1 MVRDWLPGGWRSEA
15 QESRRRRRG
24 PEADRRLRAGFCAT
38 FGLPSYVP
46 TSTTG
51 AAAAAGTD
59 DGQGSLELATRH
71 PGGEDPG
78 RRLSSGCWPRG
89 GRHGMGAPCSSH
101 LTILRVS
108 RVSSFPFSV
117 CALACLGVT
126 FGFAT
131 RPGRRVWPS
140 ALPVEDGVGIGRA
153 LYQAPSR
160 GPREESQ
167 GREQWDEG
175 REEKKMED
183 TRTGVAEEGAA

>member
-71 PGGEDPG
+71 PGG
-78 RRLSSGCWPRG
+78 G
-89 GRHGMGAPCSSH
+89 GPWSASVEWMLAKGWASWHGSTLLIPSDNSP
-101 LTILRVS
+101 
-108 RVSSFPFSV
+108 RVSSVQFSFQCV
-117 CALACLGVT
+117 CACMPWCDFWVCNK
-126 FGFAT
+126 T
-131 RPGRRVWPS
+131 R
-140 ALPVEDGVGIGRA
+140 A
-153 LYQAPSR
+153 
-160 GPREESQ
+160 
-167 GREQWDEG
+167 
-175 REEKKMED
+175 
-183 TRTGVAEEGAA
+183 TGVAEGATSGRRSGHRPGLVSSSKQGAT

>member
-71 PGGEDPG
+71 PGGG
-78 RRLSSGCWPRG
+78 RTLVGVC
-89 GRHGMGAPCSSH
+89 
-101 LTILRVS
+101 RVD
-108 RVSSFPFSV
+108 
-117 CALACLGVT
+117 AGQ
-126 FGFAT
+126 
-131 RPGRRVWPS
+131 
-140 ALPVEDGVGIGRA
+140 GVGVMAWEHPAHPI
-153 LYQAPSR
+153 
-160 GPREESQ
+160 
-167 GREQWDEG
+167 
-175 REEKKMED
+175 
-183 TRTGVAEEGAA
+183 